1 MIKDVRGEKHPKI
14 ATVSEAFSRHLT
26 YSALKSGSLSETDM
40 NDTKDNPDEGGH
52 MSSRF
57 GRIVRTADPQL
68 PYKAIL
74 THDECAET
82 ECSFATMH
90 EAEAFIRRNTPR
102 PRARS
107 TFWDRDGPEG

>member
-1 MIKDVRGEKHPKI
+1 MSD
-14 ATVSEAFSRHLT
+14 S
-26 YSALKSGSLSETDM
+26 
-40 NDTKDNPDEGGH
+40 KDNPDERGH

-57 GRIVRTADPQL
+57 GRIVRTSDARL

-82 ECSFATMH
+82 ACAFATMR

-102 PRARS
+102 PKARS
-107 TFWDRDGPEG
+107 TFWDRDG

>member
-1 MIKDVRGEKHPKI
+1 
-14 ATVSEAFSRHLT
+14 
-26 YSALKSGSLSETDM
+26 M
-40 NDTKDNPDEGGH
+40 NNTKDYPDEGGH

-82 ECSFATMH
+82 ECSFATIQ

-102 PRARS
+102 PKDSQHLLGSRRPRRTDGATRTASELPKRRA
-107 TFWDRDGPEG
+107 